1 MVIYGIEID
10 SEAMVARLPQGKI
23 DKILGLLKI
32 FKVRRKVTLR
42 ELQSLLDLLNFAC
55 SVIMPGRAFLRRL
68 FDSTVGHTCP
78 HFRITLNSEARV
90 DLKAWYTFICNFN
103 GKSCFLFQNWVSLDT
118 LKLYSDS
125 AGVYG
130 GYAAV
135 FGTKWFSGE

>member
-1 MVIYGIEID
+1 VYQAFRSTLASEFKVILKWGHVWPTVESNNLRRNGIVIYGIEID

-90 DLKAWYTFICNFN
+90 DLKAWYTFICNNF
-103 GKSCFLFQNWVSLDT
+103 SL
-118 LKLYSDS
+118 
-125 AGVYG
+125 
-130 GYAAV
+130 
-135 FGTKWFSGE
+135 W